1 MNITGT
7 PIQCCAAAKNH
18 GGPLIK
24 VADGQYMCQSC
35 IARKTGK
42 EVKGSQHG
50 QVRCPNCGEV
60 LMTKHRGGGVGITSM
75 TMRGGVTVIECK
87 CGYKKRI
94 SSPFGS
100 PKGRDKALQQFR
112 ELERKAKEAEGKPPI
127 EAKQEVA
134 V

>member
-1 MNITGT
+1 MPTLTGT

-18 GGPLIK
+18 GGPLHK
-24 VADGQYMCQSC
+24 VADGQYMCRSC
-35 IARKTGK
+35 IAHKTGK
-42 EVKGSQHG
+42 EVRKSQHG

-60 LMTKHRGGGVGITSM
+60 LMTKFRRGGIGISTISM
-75 TMRGGVTVIECK
+75 KGSKTFLECK
-87 CGYKKRI
+87 CGYRRQV
-94 SSPFGS
+94 SSLSGN

-112 ELERKAKEAEGKPPI
+112 ELERKAKEAPI